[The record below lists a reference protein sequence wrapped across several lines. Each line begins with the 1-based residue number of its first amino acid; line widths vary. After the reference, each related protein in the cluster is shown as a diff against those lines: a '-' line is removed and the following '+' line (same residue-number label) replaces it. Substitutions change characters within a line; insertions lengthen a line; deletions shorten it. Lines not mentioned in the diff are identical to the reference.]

1 MRITKRQLRRIIKE
15 AIDPRAASVDTSM
28 FMSPAEVGLG
38 PDTDYDDS
46 GPTFT
51 MVADMLGRRGPDDIR
66 FLDDDSAV
74 NAGLDGLGQVFVP
87 MGGSKNFDNGME
99 SGTVTQGTVN
109 GEPAVMTNVMGYTT
123 VFI

>member
-1 MRITKRQLRRIIKE
+1 MPWDSMSRIEYLLKHSGEDRVKITKKQLKRIIKE

-51 MVADMLGRRGPDDIR
+51 MVADMLGRSGPDDIL
-66 FLDDDSAV
+66 FLDEH
-74 NAGLDGLGQVFVP
+74 
-87 MGGSKNFDNGME
+87 K
-99 SGTVTQGTVN
+99 
-109 GEPAVMTNVMGYTT
+109 
-123 VFI
+123 

>member
-1 MRITKRQLRRIIKE
+1 MKITKRQLRRIIKE

-51 MVADMLGRRGPDDIR
+51 MVAGMLGRSGPDDIL
-66 FLDDDSAV
+66 FLDDDGAV

-87 MGGSKNFDNGME
+87 KGGSKNFDNGME
-99 SGTVTQGTVN
+99 SGTATQGTVN